1 MNARTT
7 TPGVGMT
14 VFGHRLK
21 DRTGED
27 RRAVLKSIGESGIDH
42 IHLGDHVSFRDGT
55 GFDGLITATAMLH
68 LQDLVPVHLGV
79 YQPVLR
85 HPVLVA
91 RELSTLTELAP
102 GRLLLGVGVGG
113 DDPAEV
119 RMCGVNPRTRGRR
132 MDEHLPILRALL
144 AGERVAHEGEFFQ
157 LDDVYLTPQ
166 PDPAIPILIGGR
178 SDKAIQRTGRL
189 GDGWQGIWVS
199 ADRFAQTVEQVEQ
212 AGADAGR
219 TDVAWRHQMIVW
231 CGLGKDRAK
240 MREVVSHEMKDLYGI
255 DYDRFEKWSPA
266 GTPEDLAEFL
276 APYAERGCSDFSLI
290 AHGEELEETI
300 ESVATVKRLLTGVRS
315 S

>member
-1 MNARTT
+1 MTT
-7 TPGVGMT
+7 TAPGIGMT
-14 VFGHRLK
+14 VFNEPLKHR
-21 DRTGED
+21 TAED
-27 RRAVLKSIGESGIDH
+27 RRTVLRSIGESGIDH
-42 IHLGDHVSFRDGT
+42 IHLGDHVSFRNGT
-55 GFDGLITATAMLH
+55 GWDGLITATSMLH
-68 LQDLVPVHLGV
+68 MQDLVPVHLGV

-102 GRLLLGVGVGG
+102 GRLVLGVGVGG

-119 RMCGVNPRTRGRR
+119 RMCGVNPKTRGRR

-144 AGERVAHEGEFFQ
+144 HGERVTHDGEFFQ
-157 LDDVYLTPQ
+157 LDDVFLTPT
-166 PDPAIPILIGGR
+166 PDPEIPILIGGR

-219 TDVAWRHQMIVW
+219 TDVPWRHQMIVW
-231 CGLGKDRAK
+231 CGLGDDRVK
-240 MREVVSHEMKDLYGI
+240 VREVVAHEMHAIYGI
-255 DYDRFEKWSPA
+255 DYERFEKWSPA

-290 AHGEELEETI
+290 AHGGELEETI
-300 ESVATVKRLLTGVRS
+300 EHVAAVKRLLSGVTVA
-315 S
+315 